1 MLDRGWIECF
11 IFAAQQKRKIMNNF
25 SMIILVWL
33 AFFGGALAGVVATWR
48 FMDRGE
54 TDRDVAARI
63 SKDFFK
69 GLR

>member
-1 MLDRGWIECF
+1 
-11 IFAAQQKRKIMNNF
+11 MNNF

>member
-1 MLDRGWIECF
+1 
-11 IFAAQQKRKIMNNF
+11 MNNF
-25 SMIILVWL
+25 STIILVWL

-48 FMDRGE
+48 FMDRRE
-54 TDRDVAARI
+54 TERDFGKNIAERI

>member
-1 MLDRGWIECF
+1 
-11 IFAAQQKRKIMNNF
+11 MNNF
-25 SMIILVWL
+25 STIILVWL

-54 TDRDVAARI
+54 TERDLKQARGQNI
-63 SKDFFK
+63 EDIIGKDFFK